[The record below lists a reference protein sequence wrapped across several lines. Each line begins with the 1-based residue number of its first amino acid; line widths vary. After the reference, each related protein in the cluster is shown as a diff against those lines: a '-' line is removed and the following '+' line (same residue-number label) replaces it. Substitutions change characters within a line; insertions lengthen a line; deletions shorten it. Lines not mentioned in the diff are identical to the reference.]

1 VSLKANCDL
10 LPGSTVALSGMIGAS
25 TYDGSLN
32 VHVHPLEIQS
42 RSFMSTGIWKQEPG
56 NLTLTSLGTK
66 SRDTHTIVFNIT
78 NQNKDQESPTIFA
91 TIRAKSVLGDV
102 SENVEIMRKPLADLL
117 GVRQGKD
124 PLKLLKPDFI
134 TKQISQSH
142 PVPLSSNMISILLQ
156 TNCDFAVGSVIT
168 IAGLIGSNTPDETG
182 KSVVGGYYDDWFDQ
196 TITIW
201 LQTPGVLKL
210 QVPTFLTSEQS
221 SRTHPFAKLTPKI
234 SYALTLGLLSAMSKS
249 MFCSS
254 EALQGSRFLTSLHA
268 TPYVFF
274 RFPIGP

>member
-1 VSLKANCDL
+1 
-10 LPGSTVALSGMIGAS
+10 
-25 TYDGSLN
+25 
-32 VHVHPLEIQS
+32 
-42 RSFMSTGIWKQEPG
+42 
-56 NLTLTSLGTK
+56 
-66 SRDTHTIVFNIT
+66 
-78 NQNKDQESPTIFA
+78 
-91 TIRAKSVLGDV
+91 
-102 SENVEIMRKPLADLL
+102 
-117 GVRQGKD
+117 
-124 PLKLLKPDFI
+124 
-134 TKQISQSH
+134 
-142 PVPLSSNMISILLQ
+142 MISILLQ